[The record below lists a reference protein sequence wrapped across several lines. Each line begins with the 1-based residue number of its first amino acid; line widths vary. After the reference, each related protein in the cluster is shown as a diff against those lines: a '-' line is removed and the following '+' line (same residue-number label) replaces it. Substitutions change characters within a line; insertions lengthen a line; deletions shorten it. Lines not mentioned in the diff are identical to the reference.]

1 MEIVMSQRAADHI
14 LEKGGRAAIDLLQHS
29 S

>member
-1 MEIVMSQRAADHI
+1 MEIVMSQGAMDRI
-14 LEKGGRAAIDLLQHS
+14 LTKGGRVAIDLLQHS